1 MAKKLWNKGLSID
14 DKIEAFTIG
23 KDNEWDLRLAPYD
36 VQGSIAHVK
45 MLAKVGLLFQQEC
58 DTLVAELERILK
70 EDIETGQFVINDGV
84 EDIHS
89 QIEFMLTEKLGSL
102 GKKIHAGRS
111 RNDQVLV
118 DLKLYFRDEI
128 VNLTSQIMALFK
140 ALLAQSER
148 HKKVLLPGYTH
159 TQAAMP
165 SSFGL
170 WFGAYAEALV
180 DDTHQLYASYNI
192 ANQNPL
198 GSAAGYGSSLPLDR
212 NYTTELLEFKGMN
225 VNVVYAQM
233 GRGKVEQS
241 VSFALAALAQTI
253 NKLSSDICLY
263 NSGNFGFITLPDEL
277 TTGSSIMPH
286 KKNPDIFELMRAKSA
301 VISAL
306 PVSIAHLTGNL
317 TSGYHRDFQLLKDL
331 IFPALDDVKAILDMC
346 IYAIPKIKPM
356 QNLLDGSQYDVLF
369 SVERVNDLVMSGLSF
384 RDAYIQVG
392 KELDDGSFIPPKD
405 LDHSLV
411 GSMGNLENNRIEKNM
426 KELMQLFV

>member
-1 MAKKLWNKGLSID
+1 MAKKLWDKGLPID

-23 KDNEWDLRLAPYD
+23 KDNQWDLRLAPYD

-170 WFGAYAEALV
+170 WFGAYAEALI

-198 GSAAGYGSSLPLDR
+198 GSAAGYGSSFPLDR
-212 NYTTELLEFKGMN
+212 DYTTELLEFKGMN

>member
-45 MLAKVGLLFQQEC
+45 MLAKVGLLFQHEC

-198 GSAAGYGSSLPLDR
+198 GSAAGYGSSFPLDR
-212 NYTTELLEFKGMN
+212 DYTTELLEFKGMN

-331 IFPALDDVKAILDMC
+331 IFPALDDIKAILDMC
-346 IYAIPKIKPM
+346 IYAIPKIKPV

>member
-1 MAKKLWNKGLSID
+1 MAKKLWDKGLPID

-192 ANQNPL
+192 TNQNPL
-198 GSAAGYGSSLPLDR
+198 GSAAGYGSSFPLDR
-212 NYTTELLEFKGMN
+212 DYTTELLEFKGMN

>member
-1 MAKKLWNKGLSID
+1 MAKKLWDKGLPID

-45 MLAKVGLLFQQEC
+45 MLAKVGLLFQHEC

-128 VNLTSQIMALFK
+128 LNLTSQIMALFK

-170 WFGAYAEALV
+170 WFGSYAEALV

-212 NYTTELLEFKGMN
+212 DYTTELLEFKGMN

-411 GSMGNLENNRIEKNM
+411 GSLGNLENNRIEKNM

>member
-1 MAKKLWNKGLSID
+1 
-14 DKIEAFTIG
+14 
-23 KDNEWDLRLAPYD
+23 
-36 VQGSIAHVK
+36 
-45 MLAKVGLLFQQEC
+45 
-58 DTLVAELERILK
+58 
-70 EDIETGQFVINDGV
+70 
-84 EDIHS
+84 
-89 QIEFMLTEKLGSL
+89 
-102 GKKIHAGRS
+102 
-111 RNDQVLV
+111 
-118 DLKLYFRDEI
+118 
-128 VNLTSQIMALFK
+128 MALFK

-192 ANQNPL
+192 TNQNPL
-198 GSAAGYGSSLPLDR
+198 GSAAGYGSSFPLDR
-212 NYTTELLEFKGMN
+212 DYTTELLEFKGMN

>member
-45 MLAKVGLLFQQEC
+45 MLAKVGLLFQHEC

-212 NYTTELLEFKGMN
+212 DYTTELLEFKGMN